1 MKHTVWLAIM
11 LLFTPSIPA
20 QRGASSASE
29 REKASTTVESQKAG
43 ERLYLQRCA
52 LCHAGTPPLFATYGP
67 PLDQQLVKNRGDE
80 WVRKF
85 IVEGSSRM
93 PAFRYTLD
101 EAQVTSI
108 IEFLKT
114 HKDAHW
120 R

>member
-1 MKHTVWLAIM
+1 
-11 LLFTPSIPA
+11 
-20 QRGASSASE
+20 
-29 REKASTTVESQKAG
+29 
-43 ERLYLQRCA
+43 LQRCA
-52 LCHAGTPPLFATYGP
+52 LWHAGTPPRFATYGP
-67 PLDQQLVKNRGDE
+67 PLDQQVVKNRGDE

-85 IVEGSSRM
+85 IAEGSPRM

-101 EAQVTSI
+101 EAQVTNI